1 MSRAVVLLSAVVLGM
16 MCAAC
21 KTAPKPYDRGRPLGA
36 CSFRVVH
43 ESDGYYILVDRDME
57 LNGGNYW
64 AVVDVH
70 VAYAKGGVDAL
81 HLEVAPGEDR
91 KPVAPN
97 HEVTSLAMESC
108 SAFAPV

>member
-21 KTAPKPYDRGRPLGA
+21 KTAPKPYDKPVGP

-43 ESDGYYILVDRDME
+43 ESDGYYILVDRDMG

-81 HLEVAPGEDR
+81 HIEVAPGDGK

-97 HEVTSLAMESC
+97 HEVTSVAMESC
-108 SAFAPV
+108 HAFAPA